1 VGYYNRRPLLIYS
14 LRRGVRKVVAEK
26 EAQRKMWAEEIDTLN
41 AKIHYLL
48 ADVENIKL
56 EMANRA

>member
-1 VGYYNRRPLLIYS
+1 
-14 LRRGVRKVVAEK
+14 
-26 EAQRKMWAEEIDTLN
+26 MWAEEIDTLN
-41 AKIHYLL
+41 AKTHYLL

>member
-1 VGYYNRRPLLIYS
+1 
-14 LRRGVRKVVAEK
+14 
-26 EAQRKMWAEEIDTLN
+26 MWAEEIDTLN